1 MNLRILT
8 ITGTSIAL
16 AAAVLLSQGPALAY
30 ESPVHTFSI
39 QDVMGGFEGSTYG
52 SPDGASIGSY
62 NYLWTR

>member
-30 ESPVHTFSI
+30 ESPLHTFFQSMTSWAVLMAAPS
-39 QDVMGGFEGSTYG
+39 DLPVV
-52 SPDGASIGSY
+52 PA
-62 NYLWTR
+62 